1 MNMIPAFADIED
13 AATRLAGA
21 AVHTPLLESPL
32 LNARCGGRVLIK
44 ADCLQRTG
52 SFKFRGAWNRISRLD
67 AAQQKGGVV
76 GYSSGNHA
84 QGVAAAAQLKGLPA
98 VIVMPADTP
107 AIKIANT
114 RGFGAEVVLYDRAT
128 ESREEIAAALVAQ
141 RGAVLVPPFDDP
153 FIIAGQGTA
162 GLEIAEQAKAR
173 GLSLDAMLVCCS
185 GGGLTAGIA
194 LALEQLAPQAD
205 IYSVEPEGFD
215 DMARSLV
222 SGKREVNAARSGGFC
237 DALLTP
243 TPGELTFPINLPR
256 LRGGFVVTDE
266 EVRAAM
272 RFAFRELKLVAEPG
286 GAVALAAALAGK
298 LPLDGRVTGL
308 IISGGNADPETFA
321 RVLAA

>member
-1 MNMIPAFADIED
+1 MTAIPAFADIED
-13 AATRLAGA
+13 AATRLSGA
-21 AVHTPLLESPL
+21 AVRTPLLESPL

-67 AAQQKGGVV
+67 AAHHKGGVV
-76 GYSSGNHA
+76 AYSSGNHA

-128 ESREEIAAALVAQ
+128 ESREEIAAGLVAQ
-141 RGAVLVPPFDDP
+141 RGAVLVPPFDDA

-194 LALEQLAPQAD
+194 LALEQLQPEAE

-215 DMARSLV
+215 DMARSLA
-222 SGKREVNAARSGGFC
+222 SGKREVNAATSGGFC

-256 LRGGFVVTDE
+256 LAGGFVVTDE

-308 IISGGNADPETFA
+308 IISGGNADPEIFA

>member
-1 MNMIPAFADIED
+1 MIPAFADIED
-13 AATRLAGA
+13 AAARLAGA
-21 AVHTPLLESPL
+21 AVRTPLIESPA
-32 LNARCGGRVLIK
+32 LNARSGGRVLIK

-67 AAQQKGGVV
+67 AAHHKGGVV
-76 GYSSGNHA
+76 AYSSGNHA

-128 ESREEIAAALVAQ
+128 ESREEIAAALVAE

-162 GLEIAEQAKAR
+162 GLEIAEQTKAR

-194 LALEQLAPQAD
+194 LALEQLAPDAE

-222 SGKREVNAARSGGFC
+222 SGQREVNAATSGGFC

-243 TPGELTFPINLPR
+243 TPGELTFPINQPR
-256 LRGGFVVTDE
+256 LAGGFAVSDE

-286 GAVALAAALAGK
+286 GAVALAAVLSGK

-308 IISGGNADPETFA
+308 IISGGNADAEMFA
-321 RVLAA
+321 RVIAA